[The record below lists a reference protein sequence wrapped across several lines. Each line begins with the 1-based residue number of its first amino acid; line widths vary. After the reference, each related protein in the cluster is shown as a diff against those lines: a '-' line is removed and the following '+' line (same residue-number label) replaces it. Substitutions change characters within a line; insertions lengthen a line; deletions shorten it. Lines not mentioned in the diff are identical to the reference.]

1 MSQPIPP
8 SEIWS
13 SYLDDDERDLLSGAG
28 FGRRIGYGER
38 PALLVI
44 DAQRYMLGD
53 AMLGDDELSVYPSSC
68 RETGRSALVHIQAL
82 CEAFR
87 RQDCPVIF
95 TQFVLAA
102 DGSDAGIYRRKRDLL
117 TVEGWCIEGTH
128 GAQLVEELCSQSG
141 DLILKKLKP
150 SAFAGTPLLGHLID
164 RKVDDLVVVGGSTS
178 NCVRATVVDAAALN
192 FRVQVCADAVFD
204 RIAVSHAIS
213 LFDLDR
219 QYADVVWS
227 SDVLAWLDG
236 IER

>member
-68 RETGRSALVHIQAL
+68 REAGRSALVHIQAL

-87 RQDCPVIF
+87 RRDCPVIF

-117 TVEGWCIEGTH
+117 TVEGWCIEATH
-128 GAQLVEELCSQSG
+128 GAQLVEELCSQLG
-141 DLILKKLKP
+141 D
-150 SAFAGTPLLGHLID
+150 
-164 RKVDDLVVVGGSTS
+164 
-178 NCVRATVVDAAALN
+178 
-192 FRVQVCADAVFD
+192 
-204 RIAVSHAIS
+204 
-213 LFDLDR
+213 
-219 QYADVVWS
+219 
-227 SDVLAWLDG
+227 
-236 IER
+236 